1 MPRSVKS
8 KEGAGLMT
16 TPAYEDLEDDVARIM
31 INERQLQDRIQELA
45 SQIEADYVE
54 EEDLLLICVL
64 KGGYMFLGD
73 LSRALKRPHE
83 LDFMGI
89 SSYGA
94 GTSSSGAVQIIM
106 DLKAPIMDR
115 NILIVEDIIDSG
127 RTLDYMRRNLLARGP
142 ASLRIC
148 SLLSKPSRR
157 EVDVEVDYEGFE
169 IPDEF
174 VVGYG
179 LDFAEKYRNLPYI
192 AVLKPEVFEHIF
204 AE

>member
-1 MPRSVKS
+1 MAPTV
-8 KEGAGLMT
+8 AHN
-16 TPAYEDLEDDVARIM
+16 LEDDVSYVM
-31 INERQLQDRIQELA
+31 INEAQLQERIE
-45 SQIEADYVE
+45 QIAAEITADYADK
-54 EEDLLLICVL
+54 EDLLLICVL
-64 KGGYMFLGD
+64 KGGYMFLAD
-73 LSRALKRPHE
+73 LSRVLQRPHT

-94 GTSSSGAVQIIM
+94 GTTSSGAVQIIM
-106 DLKAPIMDR
+106 DLKSPIVDR
-115 NILIVEDIIDSG
+115 HVLIVEDIIDSG
-127 RTLDYMRRNLLARGP
+127 RTLQYLSRSLEARGP

-157 EVDVEVDYEGFE
+157 EVDVLVDYVGFE

-179 LDFAEKYRNLPYI
+179 LDFAEQYRNLPYI
-192 AVLKPEVFEHIF
+192 AVLKSSVFEHIF